1 MTVFF
6 IQWKNNKVECRR
18 REKAGQAAHPGFC
31 FLIALEI
38 AASTV
43 TLVVDAAF
51 HVAAFGV
58 APVSA
63 KAADSTATPDAPVID
78 GGGSAC

>member
-18 REKAGQAAHPGFC
+18 REKAGQAAHPGFMVT
-31 FLIALEI
+31 FAVNAALY
-38 AASTV
+38 
-43 TLVVDAAF
+43 
-51 HVAAFGV
+51 VAALGV

-63 KAADSTATPDAPVID
+63 EAADNAAPSDIPVMG
-78 GGGSAC
+78 GGGSVC

>member
-1 MTVFF
+1 MTMFL
-6 IQWKNNKVECRR
+6 IERKNNKVKRR
-18 REKAGQAAHPGFC
+18 KMKTGQAAHPGFC
-31 FLIALEI
+31 FIVALEM

-43 TLVVDAAF
+43 TLVVDATF
-51 HVAAFGV
+51 HVAALGV
-58 APVSA
+58 ATVSA

>member
-1 MTVFF
+1 MV
-6 IQWKNNKVECRR
+6 KRR
-18 REKAGQAAHPGFC
+18 KMETGQAAHPGFC
-31 FLIALEI
+31 FLIALEV

-51 HVAAFGV
+51 HMAAFGV

-63 KAADSTATPDAPVID
+63 EAADNAATSDTPVMG